1 MVAASQA
8 TRAKAQGPQSPRKT
22 LTSRQ
27 KAALSVKRAQIAAE
41 KRALAL
47 PEMNYKRIFLAGPLE
62 RIRMVKEGLPAAQ
75 AKQIIADLDMPIN
88 TAGWLVHV
96 PVSTFNR
103 KVKNAEV
110 LAPDVSERFLGLAKL
125 IGQVQTMVEESGN
138 PEGFNAKLWT
148 ARWLNEPL
156 PAFGGT
162 APVELMDTMEGQ
174 ALVSTTLA
182 RMQSGAYA

>member
-1 MVAASQA
+1 MVTVSQA
-8 TRAKAQGPQSPRKT
+8 PRPKAQTPR
-22 LTSRQ
+22 RRAPNAQQ
-27 KAALSVKRAQIAAE
+27 KAALLAKRAQVAAE
-41 KRALAL
+41 RRARVV

-62 RIRMVKEGLPAAQ
+62 RIKMVKEGLPAAQ

-88 TAGWLVHV
+88 VAGGLVHV

-110 LAPDVSERFLGLAKL
+110 LAPDVSERFLGLARL
-125 IGQVQTMVEESGN
+125 IGQVQTMVEESGD
-138 PEGFNAKLWT
+138 PEGFSAKVWT

-156 PAFGGT
+156 PAFGGV
-162 APVELMDTMEGQ
+162 APIELMDTMEGQ
-174 ALVSTTLA
+174 ALVSATLA